1 MPRLFRM
8 PPKGVILFAATDGD
22 AQTCLRGGTRVTAFE
37 HVANRSIA
45 HHVLD
50 DLANAG
56 VAEIMVV
63 APSNL
68 LVALGQHLDAYGHA
82 RGFKLEYLVQEPPF
96 DIGGALKAA
105 ASTVGSSPCIVHLA
119 NGLLGEP
126 LAPFLDHPDAGSPDL
141 VLLVHHGAR
150 HGEHLSGA
158 TKRLLRIAELEPA
171 RDALGMAGV
180 LIFGEGALACVA
192 GAQWRDGDDVD
203 LTHAAQRVAAAG
215 GRLQIR
221 LADAWH
227 RYNDDATDLLE
238 LNRITLDRLE
248 PELHQARN
256 NGNRIEGRVLIDET
270 ALVNLSVII
279 GPTVIGPGAHISD
292 AYIGPYTSIG
302 SGARIEG
309 TEIER
314 SIISAG
320 ASVMHVGG
328 RLVASVVGR
337 DARVFRD
344 FSLPRAMRL
353 RVGDGSEVALC

>member
-1 MPRLFRM
+1 MPA
-8 PPKGVILFAATDGD
+8 KGVMLLGNAD
-22 AQTCLRGGTRVTAFE
+22 AHTLPRAGIHITALE
-37 HVANRSIA
+37 HVANRPIA

-50 DLANAG
+50 DLGNAG
-56 VAEIMVV
+56 VAEILVV
-63 APSNL
+63 APAEL
-68 LVALGQHLDAYGHA
+68 LTEVGEHLDTYGHA
-82 RGFKLEYLVQEPPF
+82 RGLKLEYVVQEPPF
-96 DIGGALKAA
+96 DIAGALKAA
-105 ASTVGSSPCIVHLA
+105 APSVGSAPCIVHLA
-119 NGLLGEP
+119 NGLLGES
-126 LAPFLDHPDAGSPDL
+126 LTPFLDHPNAGSPDL
-141 VLLVHHGAR
+141 VLLVHHGAGQ
-150 HGEHLSGA
+150 GEHLSRA

-180 LIFGEGALACVA
+180 LIFGEGALAAVA
-192 GAQWRDGDDVD
+192 GAQWRDGEDVD
-203 LTHAAQRVAAAG
+203 LTQVAQRVAASG

-221 LADAWH
+221 PADAWH
-227 RYNDDATDLLE
+227 PYGGDATDLLE
-238 LNRITLDRLE
+238 LNRMALDRLE
-248 PELHQARN
+248 PGLHQGRN

-270 ALVNLSVII
+270 ASVNLSVII

-292 AYIGPYTSIG
+292 AYIGPYTSVG
-302 SGARIEG
+302 SGVRIEG

-353 RVGDGSEVALC
+353 RVGDGNEVALC

>member
-1 MPRLFRM
+1 MPL
-8 PPKGVILFAATDGD
+8 KGVMLFSGTDAD
-22 AQTCLRGGTRVTAFE
+22 VQTGLRGGTSFTALE
-37 HVANRSIA
+37 HVANRPIA
-45 HHVLD
+45 YHVLG
-50 DLANAG
+50 DLADAG
-56 VAEIMVV
+56 VAEIIVV
-63 APSNL
+63 TPPQLAVEL
-68 LVALGQHLDAYGHA
+68 RHHLATCGHA
-82 RGFKLEYLVQEPPF
+82 RDVKLEYVVQEPPF
-96 DIGGALKAA
+96 DIEGALKAA
-105 ASTVGSSPCIVHLA
+105 ASAVGSTPCIVHLA

-126 LAPFLDHPDAGSPDL
+126 VAPFLDHPTAGSPDL

-150 HGEHLSGA
+150 KGEHLSGA

-180 LIFGEGALACVA
+180 LIFGEGALAAVA
-192 GAQWRDGDDVD
+192 GAQWRDGGDVD
-203 LTHAAQRVAAAG
+203 LTQVAQRIAAAH

-227 RYNDDATDLLE
+227 PYGGDATDLLE
-238 LNRITLDRLE
+238 LNRMALDRME

-270 ALVNLSVII
+270 ALVKLSVII
-279 GPTVIGPGAHISD
+279 GPTVIGPGAHISH
-292 AYIGPYTSIG
+292 AYIGPYTSVG
-302 SGARIEG
+302 CGARIEG

-328 RLVASVVGR
+328 RLVASIVGR

-353 RVGDGSEVALC
+353 RVGDGNEVALC

>member
-1 MPRLFRM
+1 M
-8 PPKGVILFAATDGD
+8 PPKGVMLFAGAD
-22 AQTCLRGGTRVTAFE
+22 AHPCSRAGTRITALE
-37 HVANRSIA
+37 HVANRPIA
-45 HHVLD
+45 HHVLEA
-50 DLANAG
+50 LAHTG
-56 VAEIMVV
+56 VAECIVV
-63 APSNL
+63 APAEL
-68 LVALGQHLDAYGHA
+68 LTEVSQHLDTYGHA
-82 RGFKLEYLVQEPPF
+82 RGLKLEYAVQEPPV
-96 DIGGALKAA
+96 DIAGALKAA
-105 ASTVGSSPCIVHLA
+105 APIVGSAPCIVHLA

-126 LAPFLDHPDAGSPDL
+126 LTPSLDQLDAGSPDL

-150 HGEHLSGA
+150 QGEHLSGA

-180 LIFGEGALACVA
+180 LIFGEGALAHVA
-192 GAQWRDGDDVD
+192 GARWRDGDDVD
-203 LTHAAQRVAAAG
+203 LTQVAQRVAAAD

-227 RYNDDATDLLE
+227 RYGGDATDLLE
-238 LNRITLDRLE
+238 LNRMALDRLE

-270 ALVNLSVII
+270 AFVNLSVII
-279 GPTVIGPGAHISD
+279 GPCVIGPSAHISD
-292 AYIGPYTSIG
+292 AYIGPYTSVG
-302 SGARIEG
+302 SGVRIEG

-328 RLVASVVGR
+328 RLVASIVGR

-353 RVGDGSEVALC
+353 RVGDGNEVALC